1 MDILKKRFFNIKG
14 LAIYIAI
21 FTLVLTLG
29 TSYAYFLYSKDGN
42 SHELIAGNIYM
53 NTTDTGSVNLTGLY
67 PMSDEEG
74 IENGIK
80 YNFDV
85 SGYNLSNKTIYYG
98 IYINKGDNVANK
110 TRFRDEDIKFY
121 LTETIDGVTSEVIGP
136 YSVEEINRNVLH
148 VDTVE
153 GNIAKETPITISYEL
168 TMWISDNVLISD
180 SVTELEGR
188 SIYTTEEFK
197 NSYAS
202 IKVEVYGDFMEKD
215 LPVIG
220 YVTYDLSKIGLD
232 NLTKTPIYSDK
243 SGIISTEIPTGS
255 AYEFLGW
262 STSYNGPIE
271 YNPGDPIKE
280 EDIKGSNLTLYPVVQ
295 ADFVETIETSLAT
308 YLQAADT
315 EGNRYLA
322 SSTTNN
328 YVWYSGKL
336 WRIVSINSDD
346 TIKLVTQGNM
356 TSIAWSIE
364 SETVEGTT
372 TYNTVYEN
380 SQIHN
385 WLKNE
390 FLPTI
395 EPSVLADST
404 WDYTTY
410 ETSSATKAE
419 SVNYVEGE
427 KVGLLTIY
435 DFYKVG
441 TGSSS
446 FLNNGYYWWTMSPR
460 TDGSGVWYVSGNGSA
475 SNFSPTASRGVRPSV
490 NLKSDIQIMGGSGT
504 KSNPYVIGGDIE
516 TGTTS
521 ELLNNR
527 ISGEYI
533 KFNDVLYRIVGTE
546 EINGQTLTKITMADY
561 SLNKNT
567 LTTSLAYAPSSVSSS
582 LRRILSPTYG
592 IGLYLEEWYQAD
604 STSETYATT
613 YIKDNYKMMIA
624 TSGENGDNVVWYT
637 GPTSGTGYD
646 YTLAKTG
653 TPVLA
658 TIGLGYYG
666 EMFSSQFGD
675 GNNSSTYTWLMTIY
689 SSSNVWLVN
698 YNGYASHSSP
708 TNSFGVCASMYLKS
722 DVKIVSGNGQ
732 PTSPYIITQ

>member
-53 NTTDTGSVNLTGLY
+53 NTTDTGSVSLTGLY
-67 PMSDEEG
+67 PMSDTEG

-85 SGYNLSNKTIYYG
+85 TGYNLSNKTIYYG

-262 STSYNGPIE
+262 STSYNGSVE

-280 EDIKGSNLTLYPVVQ
+280 EDIQGSNLTLYPVAQ

-315 EGNRYLA
+315 EGNRYLK

-336 WRIVSINSDD
+336 WRIVSINSDG

-356 TSIAWSIE
+356 TTIAWNIDS
-364 SETVEGTT
+364 T
-372 TYNTVYEN
+372 NTVYEN

-395 EPSVLADST
+395 EPSVLAEST

-410 ETSSATKAE
+410 ASGTATKAE
-419 SVNYVEGE
+419 PVNYVEGE

-435 DFYKVG
+435 DYYKVRN
-441 TGSSS
+441 GSNSN
-446 FLNNGYYWWTMSPR
+446 FLNNGYQWWTMSPK
-460 TDGSGVWYVSGNGSA
+460 TDNSFVWNIGSSGSTGA
-475 SNFSPTASRGVRPSV
+475 LGAPTYGYGVRPSV
-490 NLKSDIQIMGGSGT
+490 NLKFNIQIVGGNG
-504 KSNPYVIGGDIE
+504 KRGNPYLIEGDKE
-516 TGTTS
+516 TGSIS

-533 KFNDVLYRIVGTE
+533 NFNDVLYRIVGIE
-546 EINGQTLTKITMADY
+546 DVSGQILTKITMADY
-561 SLNKNT
+561 SVNKNT
-567 LTTSLAYAPSSVSSS
+567 LSTAVMVNSSTSQKIYSTENGV
-582 LRRILSPTYG
+582 
-592 IGLYLEEWYQAD
+592 GLYLDEWYRAD
-604 STSETYATT
+604 STNETYANN
-613 YIKDNYKMMIA
+613 YIKDNYKAMIA
-624 TSGENGDNVVWYT
+624 TSGEDGVAWY
-637 GPTSGTGYD
+637 SGSSLSTEPLKND

-653 TPVLA
+653 PLVSA
-658 TIGLGYYG
+658 TIGMGYYG

-675 GNNSSTYTWLMTIY
+675 GFDLSIDIWLITTYSASRGGGVY
-689 SSSNVWLVN
+689 VN
-698 YNGYASHSSP
+698 EYGAAHTSSP
-708 TNSFGVCASMYLKS
+708 SVVKGVRPSMYLKS
-722 DVKIVSGNGQ
+722 NVKITGGNGQ
-732 PTSPYIITQ
+732 PTSPYQITQ

>member
-136 YSVEEINRNVLH
+136 YTVEEINRNVLH

-280 EDIKGSNLTLYPVVQ
+280 EDIKGSNLTLYPVAQ
-295 ADFVETIETSLAT
+295 ADFKETIETSLAT

-315 EGNRYLA
+315 EGNRYLKG
-322 SSTTNN
+322 SNTQVNNN

-336 WRIVSINSDD
+336 WRIVSINSDN
-346 TIKLVTQGNM
+346 TIKLVTQVNM
-356 TSIAWSIE
+356 TTIAWSIE

-410 ETSSATKAE
+410 ETTTATKAE
-419 SVNYVEGE
+419 PVNYVEGE

-446 FLNNGYYWWTMSPR
+446 FLNNGYYWWTMSPQ
-460 TDGSGVWYVSGNGSA
+460 TDNSYVWYVGGSGTA
-475 SNFSPTASRGVRPSV
+475 SNYSPTNSRGARPSV
-490 NLKSDIQIMGGSGT
+490 NLKSDIQITGGDGT
-504 KSNPYVIGGDIE
+504 KSNPYVIGGDKA
-516 TGTTS
+516 TGTS
-521 ELLNNR
+521 EELISNR

-533 KFNDVLYRIVGTE
+533 NFNNTLYRIVGTE
-546 EINGQTLTKITMADY
+546 EINSQTLTKITMADY
-561 SLNKNT
+561 SVNNNT
-567 LTTSLAYAPSSVSSS
+567 IGSVAYGSGSSQ
-582 LRRILSPTYG
+582 RIFSPTYG

-613 YIKDNYKMMIA
+613 YIKDNYKAMIA
-624 TSGENGDNVVWYT
+624 TGGENGDGIMWYT
-637 GPTSGTGYD
+637 GPTLPTSPRD

-653 TPVLA
+653 TPVSA

-666 EMFSSQFGD
+666 EMFSNQFGN
-675 GNNSSTYTWLMTIY
+675 GYGTSSYTWLMTIY
-689 SSSNVWLVN
+689 SNSGVWYVNDLGSASN
-698 YNGYASHSSP
+698 SSP
-708 TNSFGVCASMYLKS
+708 TNSRGARPSMYLKS
-722 DVKIVSGNGQ
+722 DVKIVSGSGM
-732 PTSPYIITQ
+732 PHDPYTLTQ